1 MKKSV
6 RALGIFS
13 AVTNFLGALWLA
25 LLFLMTFIFVSDWYK
40 RLIIVVLVHVLII
53 YGLVV
58 LNAMRKDK
66 QTLTLVLSIIW
77 IIILASAFV
86 TYSALYSG

>member
-25 LLFLMTFIFVSDWYK
+25 LLFLMTLIFVSDWYK